1 LIYKTEPGLSLS
13 GFSIA
18 HNGKKVLCQ
27 HGHLKNFSRALALLL
42 IKDNKMKTFSKAHTA
57 KNYCQVQQHDQIL

>member
-1 LIYKTEPGLSLS
+1 
-13 GFSIA
+13 
-18 HNGKKVLCQ
+18 
-27 HGHLKNFSRALALLL
+27 LKNFSRALALLL